1 MTPDLDVVVVGGGP
15 VGLVSALFAARTG
28 LRLVV
33 VEPRL
38 DPIDKACG
46 EGLMP
51 TALSLLRD
59 LQIEPVG
66 RPYLGITYIDAAGCQ
81 RAQAS
86 FSGGPG
92 RGVRRTV
99 LHEELTRRAKELEVE
114 QRQGRVVALDQSS
127 ESVVT
132 RLLDGTQL
140 HSRYLI
146 ASDGLHSTV
155 RGLVRLTKPATPH
168 VRFGLRSHFEVQPWS
183 DNVEVYWA
191 DQAEAYVTP
200 VAANLVGVAVL
211 GERKGGDFVRRL
223 DEFPA
228 LKERLGEGP
237 AMGPVLGAGPLRQDV
252 VGRVRGRVLL
262 VGDAAGYVDA
272 LTGEGLAIGFKSARA
287 AVSAIVTE
295 QPQSYER
302 EWRQITWRYRWLTQ
316 ALLGATRRPMIR
328 NRLVPAAAGLPR
340 VFGVAVNSL
349 A

>member
-1 MTPDLDVVVVGGGP
+1 MTQDLDVVVVGGGP
-15 VGLVSALFAARTG
+15 VGLVSALFAAEAG
-28 LRLVV
+28 LRVVV

-59 LQIEPVG
+59 LQIEPAG
-66 RPYLGITYIDAAGCQ
+66 RPYVGITYIDVAGGQ
-81 RAQAS
+81 RAEAS
-86 FSGGPG
+86 FSGAPG

-114 QRQGRVVALDQSS
+114 QRQGRVVVLDQST
-127 ESVVT
+127 ECVET

-140 HSRYLI
+140 QSRYLI
-146 ASDGLHSTV
+146 AADGLHSTV
-155 RGLVRLTKPATPH
+155 RGLVRLAKPAAPH

-191 DQAEAYVTP
+191 DHAEAYVTP
-200 VAANLVGVAVL
+200 VAANLVGVALL
-211 GERKGGDFVRRL
+211 GERKGGDFASRL
-223 DEFPA
+223 EEFPA
-228 LKERLGEGP
+228 LNERLGDVG
-237 AMGPVLGAGPLRQDV
+237 AIGPVLGAGPLRQDV

-272 LTGEGLAIGFKSARA
+272 LTGEGLAIGFTSARA
-287 AVSAIVTE
+287 AVTAIVTE

-302 EWRQITWRYRWLTQ
+302 EWRQITWRYRWLTH
-316 ALLGATRRPMIR
+316 ALLRATRHPMIR

-340 VFGVAVNSL
+340 VFRAAVNSL

>member
-15 VGLVSALFAARTG
+15 VGLVSALFAARNG
-28 LRLVV
+28 QRVVV

-59 LQIEPVG
+59 LQIEPAG
-66 RPYLGITYIDAAGCQ
+66 RNYLGITYIEAAGGS

-114 QRQGRVVALDQSS
+114 QVQGRVVALDQSS
-127 ESVVT
+127 ASVVT

-146 ASDGLHSTV
+146 AADGLHSTI
-155 RGLVRLTKPATPH
+155 RALARLSKPAAPH

-191 DQAEAYVTP
+191 DRAEAYVTP
-200 VAANLVGVAVL
+200 VSANLVGVAVL
-211 GERKGGDFVRRL
+211 GERKGGDFIRRL

-228 LKERLGEGP
+228 LKERLGDVRGV
-237 AMGPVLGAGPLRQDV
+237 GPVLGAGPLRQDV
-252 VGRVRGRVLL
+252 VGRVRGRALL

-295 QPQSYER
+295 QPESYEH
-302 EWRQITWRYRWLTQ
+302 EWRQITWRYRWLTH

-340 VFGVAVNSL
+340 VFGAAVNSL